1 MLADRGQDENYAD
14 LVRKFEK
21 RFGYQDLPETLQM
34 QFLGARQKSNESIE
48 DWADRV
54 LSLATRAF
62 RDLPDDH
69 MYRQAILR
77 LCQGCIDKEAGK
89 SAATSRPLSIED
101 AVDKIKWY
109 QHTVKAIYGHS
120 VKTQDYFPDSE
131 SEEGP
136 VYKQVAMAQ
145 KVPKESENVDI
156 QNQIKS
162 LVSSVQTLTTEMV
175 AMKKHLSDK
184 PKQRNNQF
192 VGQNGQGR
200 GRRCFNCH
208 ETGHYKRDCPQL
220 VQKDDSSSKKKENGS
235 LNEEGLA
242 KEV

>member
-1 MLADRGQDENYAD
+1 MTEPVVGRHFSQNLAKFGKASNWSVEDCWNQLCWCLEGKASEFYAMLADRGQDENYAD

-109 QHTVKAIYGHS
+109 QHTVKAIYGQS
-120 VKTQDYFPDSE
+120 VKTRDYFPDSE

-156 QNQIKS
+156 
-162 LVSSVQTLTTEMV
+162 
-175 AMKKHLSDK
+175 
-184 PKQRNNQF
+184 
-192 VGQNGQGR
+192 G
-200 GRRCFNCH
+200 
-208 ETGHYKRDCPQL
+208 
-220 VQKDDSSSKKKENGS
+220 
-235 LNEEGLA
+235 
-242 KEV
+242 